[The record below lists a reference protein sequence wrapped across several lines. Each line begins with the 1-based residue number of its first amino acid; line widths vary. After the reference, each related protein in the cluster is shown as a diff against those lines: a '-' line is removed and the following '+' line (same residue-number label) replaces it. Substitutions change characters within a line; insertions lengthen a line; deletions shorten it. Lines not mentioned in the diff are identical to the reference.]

1 MEINRVFFFFYE
13 FRIVFHKNLFN
24 GKINCEFFIKHPLTN
39 RKLVK
44 LLFLDFQTNS
54 YKWCKLRLAPD
65 YSRTLNLMKS
75 LEIDEKTKDIYINMK
90 YLKFSVGYWNVLYL
104 CIGLYLVQPSIL
116 TPGL

>member
-1 MEINRVFFFFYE
+1 
-13 FRIVFHKNLFN
+13 
-24 GKINCEFFIKHPLTN
+24 
-39 RKLVK
+39 
-44 LLFLDFQTNS
+44 
-54 YKWCKLRLAPD
+54 
-65 YSRTLNLMKS
+65 MKS